1 MARAFRLLVVD
12 DEADIRESIEQLLNL
27 SLPGAD
33 VVLAKDGIEALALIK
48 SHPPDLILSDYKM
61 PGIDGLTFLAEAKR
75 LIPEV
80 PRLLITAYPDPALA
94 ARAVRDAGVGLFV
107 AKPFN
112 IDYLVEVLKAFAP
125 ESVRPHRGERPPPTP
140 REERPKA

>member
-1 MARAFRLLVVD
+1 MTRPFRILVVD
-12 DEADIRESIEQLLNL
+12 DEPDIRESIEQLLEV
-27 SLPGAD
+27 SLPEAD
-33 VVLAKDGIEALALIK
+33 VFLAKDGIEGLASMK
-48 SHPPDLILSDYKM
+48 KNKPDLILSDYKM

-75 LIPEV
+75 LMPDV

-112 IDYLVEVLKAFAP
+112 IEYLVEVLKAFAP
-125 ESVRPHRGERPPPTP
+125 SS
-140 REERPKA
+140 

>member
-1 MARAFRLLVVD
+1 MSKRFRILVVD
-12 DEADIRESIEQLLNL
+12 DEPDIRESIAQLLEV
-27 SLPGAD
+27 SLPHAEVGM
-33 VVLAKDGIEALALIK
+33 AKDGIEGLASMK
-48 SHPPDLILSDYKM
+48 KHPPDLILSDYKM

-75 LIPEV
+75 LMPEV

-112 IDYLVEVLKAFAP
+112 IEYLVEVLKAFAP
-125 ESVRPHRGERPPPTP
+125 DH
-140 REERPKA
+140 